1 MSSRHGDRSI
11 VSTLRAPTRTY
22 VAQADKST
30 ACEPA
35 TMGAPPVKRKKD
47 WREVVLAGGFAGA
60 CARTV
65 VAPVERLKILY
76 QIKSG
81 NQGIV
86 SRPHC
91 TSCTSCLSRRAA
103 MLAQRIVR
111 RSHCTSCLPWLAAMQ
126 PSPARVAS
134 RFVLYTL
141 VSFGAQSQL
150 SSAPAQRLPASRQ
163 RVAHSVVNHST
174 HPRHSAQLMSP
185 FIPSSSALTR
195 MAPLRSTVINS
206 CALPILVHML
216 LHSLVRDQCA
226 GGHASRRGEGRRD
239 CQDVEGKLGGCS
251 ARGAL
256 SGHTG
261 ARMSALSALLLRKA
275 ALLHIAVCILLQ

>member
-103 MLAQRIVR
+103 MQPCPAHCQKITMHAMSPLARC
-111 RSHCTSCLPWLAAMQ
+111 HAAQ
-126 PSPARVAS
+126 PSARCQSLRPVHSCVLWRAVPA
-134 RFVLYTL
+134 
-141 VSFGAQSQL
+141 QL
-150 SSAPAQRLPASRQ
+150 SACPAPASLASE
-163 RVAHSVVNHST
+163 S
-174 HPRHSAQLMSP
+174 
-185 FIPSSSALTR
+185 
-195 MAPLRSTVINS
+195 
-206 CALPILVHML
+206 
-216 LHSLVRDQCA
+216 
-226 GGHASRRGEGRRD
+226 
-239 CQDVEGKLGGCS
+239 
-251 ARGAL
+251 GAL
-256 SGHTG
+256 RRQPLYASPP
-261 ARMSALSALLLRKA
+261 
-275 ALLHIAVCILLQ
+275 